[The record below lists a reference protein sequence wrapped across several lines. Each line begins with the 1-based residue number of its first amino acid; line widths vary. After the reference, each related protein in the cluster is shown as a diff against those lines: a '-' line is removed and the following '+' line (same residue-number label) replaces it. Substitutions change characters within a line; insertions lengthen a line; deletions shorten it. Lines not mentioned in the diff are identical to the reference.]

1 MAKTSLVPHELV
13 TEIWKSILEIGE
25 LTSEQIRETWGLDQ
39 DEYARVRR
47 ELDSRPSIEAVR
59 KVGGFRATLKK
70 SREPVDGGMTSA
82 ESSTN
87 DWGSRARHV
96 LEGVG
101 LLARRTRTTDGDAS
115 SSREFE
121 ITSEVVTGTHPRSP
135 SSWQQR
141 TIVRLSEVL
150 EYESLEALLGP
161 LVSMIRRL
169 RKERD
174 GEDRRGTKRE
184 LAEAVLL
191 RFDRD
196 LFAEKQLRDLV
207 AKSLRIESP
216 GRWHPGKVSA
226 AEFVKLAGFPI
237 ETAGDAVEDERSDY
251 EYLEPAVDLRP
262 LEPFQ
267 EEAMERLL
275 QLIETSAGRAVL
287 SLPTGAGK
295 TRVAV
300 DALHR
305 WFKEYLDETDRG
317 QRRAILWLAHTEE
330 LCEQAHACFKQVW
343 QGKSGSCPLMIVR
356 FWGKFTS
363 DLARHGE
370 VVREFSTRPCVL
382 ISTPQRIVALLRSE
396 LQSASDLV
404 TSLMRALAI
413 LVIDEAHRAAAP
425 SYRAILDRLI
435 ANESPA
441 SVIGLTAT
449 PFRIEYKA
457 DPFEGTKEL
466 LNIFEGLVEPE
477 RTLGADVRGRLQE
490 MGVLARPVS
499 LEIATK
505 TNLRMPADVDVES
518 EPFDEGSAER
528 IDKALAIHADNT
540 PRRLRILDYISSL
553 AGDPTAL
560 ILYFGPSVRDAEA
573 MAYMIR
579 STTSLTAAVVSAETR
594 ESTRRAIV
602 EDFKRRRVRVLCNCE
617 VLTTGFDAPL
627 VTHVIIGRP
636 TVSRVL
642 YEQMAGR
649 ALRGPKFGGTERAY
663 IVDCVDG
670 FRGPRPRLGYDQ
682 FRAVWKPD
690 LRDVATAGASR
701 HRGET

>member
-1 MAKTSLVPHELV
+1 MARTSSVPRELID
-13 TEIWKSILEIGE
+13 EIWEAILERGE
-25 LTSEQIRETWGLDQ
+25 LTSEEIRETWGFDQ

-47 ELDSRPSIEAVR
+47 ELDARPHIEAVR
-59 KVGGFRATLKK
+59 KVGGFRAK
-70 SREPVDGGMTSA
+70 V
-82 ESSTN
+82 
-87 DWGSRARHV
+87 
-96 LEGVG
+96 
-101 LLARRTRTTDGDAS
+101 RRTREPREADTIRTMALDDSVDGMDQLPEAIGISHSHSAHPRELARILESAS
-115 SSREFE
+115 
-121 ITSEVVTGTHPRSP
+121 HPRSP
-135 SSWQQR
+135 TSWQQR
-141 TIVRLSEVL
+141 TIDRLSDL
-150 EYESLEALLGP
+150 LDYESLESLLGP

-196 LFAEKQLRDLV
+196 LFAEKPIRDLV
-207 AKSLRIESP
+207 AEALEIESP
-216 GRWHPGKVSA
+216 GRWHPGKVGA

-237 ETAGDAVEDERSDY
+237 ETAGDAVEDDRADY
-251 EYLEPAVDLRP
+251 EYLEPAVELRP

-267 EEAMERLL
+267 EEAMARLL
-275 QLIETSAGRAVL
+275 ELIERSAGRAVL

-300 DALHR
+300 EALHR
-305 WFKEYLDETDRG
+305 WFKDYLDETDHS

-343 QGKSGSCPLMIVR
+343 QGKPGSCPLMLVR
-356 FWGKFTS
+356 FWGKFTT
-363 DLARHGE
+363 DLSGHGD
-370 VVREFSTRPCVL
+370 VVRELSARPCVL
-382 ISTPQRIVALLRSE
+382 ISTPHRIVAMLRAESQE
-396 LQSASDLV
+396 ASALIAG
-404 TSLMRALAI
+404 LMDALAI
-413 LVIDEAHRAAAP
+413 IVVDEAHRAAAP

-449 PFRIEYKA
+449 PFRTEYKS

-466 LNIFEGLVEPE
+466 LDIFVDLVEPDG
-477 RTLGADVRGRLQE
+477 TLGSDVRGRLQQ

-499 LEIATK
+499 LEISTK
-505 TNLRMPADVDVES
+505 TNLRMPADVDPNR

-540 PRRLRILDYISSL
+540 PRRLRILDYIASL
-553 AGDPTAL
+553 ARDPSAL
-560 ILYFGPSVRDAEA
+560 VLYFGPSVHDAEA

-579 STTSLTAAVVSAETR
+579 STTTLTSAVISAGTR
-594 ESTRRAIV
+594 ESTRRSIV
-602 EDFKRRRVRVLCNCE
+602 EDFKRGRVRVLCNCE
-617 VLTTGFDAPL
+617 VLTTGFDAPR

-649 ALRGPKFGGTERAY
+649 ALRGPRFGGTERAH

-670 FRGPRPRLGYDQ
+670 FRGPRPTLGYHQ

-690 LRDVATAGASR
+690 MAEGV
-701 HRGET
+701 RGGD